1 MSTVCFKHQIN
12 GAGKQCSWSVED
24 SLYQHLGFAGL
35 EHPRWHQWLKN
46 PPANSGDKKHQ
57 FNPWVRK
64 IPWRRTWQS
73 TPVFLF
79 GETHGQR
86 SLAGYSSQGRIELD
100 TTEAMSTHAEGS
112 FKQETCLEG
121 RGHNLDNSER
131 IKWGFPGG
139 PDRIH
144 VKYGRLAFDPWVG
157 KIC

>member
-86 SLAGYSSQGRIELD
+86 SLAGYSSQSCKQSD
-100 TTEAMSTHAEGS
+100 TSEAVQHACTLSCSQNLNFVVRSRRLSAQRHQEGHKPRS
-112 FKQETCLEG
+112 GCSNSCKQ
-121 RGHNLDNSER
+121 
-131 IKWGFPGG
+131 I
-139 PDRIH
+139 
-144 VKYGRLAFDPWVG
+144 
-157 KIC
+157 